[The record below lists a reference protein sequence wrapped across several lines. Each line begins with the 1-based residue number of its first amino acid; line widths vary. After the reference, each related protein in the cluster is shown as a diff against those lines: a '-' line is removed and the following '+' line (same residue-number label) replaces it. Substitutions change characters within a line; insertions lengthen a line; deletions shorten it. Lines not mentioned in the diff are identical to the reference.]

1 LQTSTI
7 RLIGI
12 DVDGTLVG
20 TGGFIHPRI
29 WEAAKRACE
38 LGIHLALCSGRPA
51 FGLALEYARRLE
63 AGGWHIFQNGA
74 SIVNLATTRSPP
86 LGIPSLA
93 PAGGSLAGRS
103 VAARSRSVPIPVAWV
118 KTLIEQARQN
128 HETLELYSDTTY
140 VAESTSVWAR
150 EHADLLGLAFEPRP
164 FESLTQPIVR
174 AQWLLS
180 RTLAR
185 QFMATPHPGLEIAQS
200 TSPLMPD
207 TQFVGLTHEGITK
220 GSAMRSVAEGY
231 GVALEDVMYVG
242 DAGNDLS
249 ALRIVGHPIAMG
261 NADPAVIEAAE
272 HTVDHVDRGG
282 LVQAL
287 EMAIKFSER

>member
-20 TGGFIHPRI
+20 KGGFIHPGV
-29 WEAAKRACE
+29 WDGAKRARE
-38 LGIHLALCSGRPA
+38 RGIHLALCSGRPA

-74 SIVNLATTRSPP
+74 SIVNLATTRS
-86 LGIPSLA
+86 
-93 PAGGSLAGRS
+93 
-103 VAARSRSVPIPVAWV
+103 RSVPISLPWV
-118 KTLIEQARQN
+118 KTLIEQARQS
-128 HETLELYSDTTY
+128 HETLELYSDTTF
-140 VAESTSVWAR
+140 VAESTSEWAR
-150 EHADLLGLAFEPRP
+150 EHAELLGVAFEPRP

-180 RTLAR
+180 RELAKELT
-185 QFMATPHPGLEIAQS
+185 ATPHPGLEVAQS
-200 TSPLMPD
+200 SSPLMPD
-207 TQFVGLTHEGITK
+207 TQFVGLTHEGVTK
-220 GSAMRSVAEGY
+220 GSAMRSIAAGY
-231 GVALEDVMYVG
+231 GVALQDVMYVG
-242 DAGNDLS
+242 DSGNDLS

-261 NADPAVIEAAE
+261 NADPDVIEAAQ

-282 LVQAL
+282 LAQAIQ
-287 EMAIKFSER
+287 MALDLRAR

>member
-20 TGGFIHPRI
+20 TGGFIHPSV

-38 LGIHLALCSGRPA
+38 RGIHLALCSGRPA

-74 SIVNLATTRSPP
+74 SIVNLATTRSSPP
-86 LGIPSLA
+86 GIPSLA

-103 VAARSRSVPIPVAWV
+103 VAARSRSVPIPVPWV
-118 KTLIEQARQN
+118 KTVIEQARQN

-140 VAESTSVWAR
+140 VVESTSDWAR
-150 EHADLLGLAFEPRP
+150 EHADLLGVAFEPRP

-180 RTLAR
+180 RTLAKE
-185 QFMATPHPGLEIAQS
+185 FMATAHPGLEVAQS

-207 TQFVGLTHEGITK
+207 TQFVGLTHEGVTK
-220 GSAMRSVAEGY
+220 GSAMRSIAEEY
-231 GVALEDVMYVG
+231 GVALQDVMYVG

-261 NADPAVIEAAE
+261 NADPAVIEAAK

-282 LVQAL
+282 LAQAL
-287 EMAIKFSER
+287 EMAINLSER